1 MSADEMAQANW
12 RLENPAQ
19 DAFHRS
25 MGLFMVGRL
34 AARHGIRVRL
44 QPADAGG
51 LTALVWLPDE
61 MIIHQTATAGPGTA
75 TRS

>member
-1 MSADEMAQANW
+1 
-12 RLENPAQ
+12 
-19 DAFHRS
+19 

-44 QPADAGG
+44 QPADVGA

-61 MIIHQTATAGPGTA
+61 MIMHQTAAAGPGSA
-75 TRS
+75 SRS